1 LLQGSPRYR
10 VFTDALS
17 LGDAKFILLA
27 RHGLPMALFKR
38 KTFFLP
44 EIVIAI
50 AINVVAAVLVYYATL
65 LWALYKL

>member
-1 LLQGSPRYR
+1 
-10 VFTDALS
+10 
-17 LGDAKFILLA
+17 
-27 RHGLPMALFKR
+27 MALFER

-65 LWALYKL
+65 LWTLYKL